1 MATNEMPGFSK
12 QPGGANRKVQDS
24 MFTDLFR
31 QQENLFDLYQTL
43 HPEDAITESGDIRN
57 ITLTNVFT
65 GGIMNDLG
73 MQVGD
78 RIIILTEH
86 QSTVNYN
93 MPARAL
99 MYYID
104 ELKQYIFE
112 DEERTRRLYGSSLM
126 GLPFPE
132 FYVVYTGD
140 NKKFSGCE
148 LQLSDAFENKEF
160 LEAKVK
166 VLNRKS
172 VDKKSILGEYM
183 EFVYRLRK
191 NRAVCKNLEAAI
203 AETVG
208 TCMKD
213 GILSEY
219 LEAKKGEVFDMLAEE
234 MTVEELIG
242 TAEQNMEAGIKIGR
256 EEGVKEGIKEG
267 IKEGMVY
274 AYYEMNFETKE
285 IARKVQLTEEEV
297 LEIIQKKE

>member
-1 MATNEMPGFSK
+1 MATNEMSGYERQS
-12 QPGGANRKVQDS
+12 GSANRKVQDS

-31 QQENLFDLYQTL
+31 KQENLFDLYRTL
-43 HPEDAITESGDIRN
+43 HPEDAVAKSGDIRN

-65 GGIMNDLG
+65 AGIMNDLG
-73 MQVGD
+73 MQVND

-99 MYYID
+99 MYYVD

-112 DEERTRRLYGSSLM
+112 NEERTRRLYGSSLM
-126 GLPFPE
+126 SLPFPE

-140 NKKFSGCE
+140 NKKFNGCE

-191 NRAVCKNLEAAI
+191 NRAVCKKPEVAI
-203 AETVG
+203 AETIR

-242 TAEQNMEAGIKIGR
+242 TAEQNMETGIKIGR
-256 EEGVKEGIKEG
+256 EEG

-285 IARKVQLTEEEV
+285 IAKKVQLTEEEV

>member
-1 MATNEMPGFSK
+1 MNIPEYELGHHGGKFPLCICQPSTLWQMLFSLR
-12 QPGGANRKVQDS
+12 NS
-24 MFTDLFR
+24 
-31 QQENLFDLYQTL
+31 LYSEL
-43 HPEDAITESGDIRN
+43 
-57 ITLTNVFT
+57 
-65 GGIMNDLG
+65 
-73 MQVGD
+73 
-78 RIIILTEH
+78 
-86 QSTVNYN
+86 VN
-93 MPARAL
+93 
-99 MYYID
+99 
-104 ELKQYIFE
+104 
-112 DEERTRRLYGSSLM
+112 LM

-132 FYVVYTGD
+132 FYVVYMGD

-148 LQLSDAFENKEF
+148 LQLSDAFVNKEF

-191 NRAVCKNLEAAI
+191 NRAVCKKTEAAI
-203 AETVG
+203 AETVR

-256 EEGVKEGIKEG
+256 EEG